1 MTSSLELYTSPQSFF
16 RDHVVEALARLRL
29 DVGVWTEFY
38 LVDLL
43 ARKAPSLPMDQP
55 LVTQLGAC
63 LENPRPFARFEG
75 YRTLGDASLLL
86 LGFFGDNVP
95 RRGVNRSYVA
105 SMGRNAYAA
114 TAALSGSYDGL
125 TAAYEDLSEGFTEF
139 ARVLDEVREMTS
151 LRTPQ
156 DLLELY
162 SRWKQTKSPN
172 VAGRL
177 CLGGMLFIPDLEDEN

>member
-1 MTSSLELYTSPQSFF
+1 MTSSLDLETTPQSFF

-29 DVGVWTEFY
+29 QVGVWTEFY

-43 ARKAPSLPMDQP
+43 ARKALQIPMEQP

-63 LENPRPFARFEG
+63 LENPRPFERFEG
-75 YRTLGDASLLL
+75 YRTVGDTALLL
-86 LGFFGDNVP
+86 LGFFGAHVQ
-95 RRGVNRSYVA
+95 RKGVNRSYVA
-105 SMGRNAYAA
+105 AMGSGAYRA

-125 TAAYEDLSEGFTEF
+125 TEAYEDLSEGFIEF
-139 ARVLDEVREMTS
+139 ARVLNEVREMTS

-162 SRWKQTKSPN
+162 AQWKQTKSPS

-177 CLGGMLFIPDLEDEN
+177 CLRGMIFVPDLEDEN

>member
-1 MTSSLELYTSPQSFF
+1 MISNLDLETTPQSFF

-29 DVGVWTEFY
+29 EVGVWTEFY

-43 ARKAPSLPMDQP
+43 ARKAPLIPMEQP

-75 YRTLGDASLLL
+75 YRAVGDTALLL
-86 LGFFGDNVP
+86 LGFFGAHVH

-105 SMGRNAYAA
+105 AMGSGAYRA
-114 TAALSGSYDGL
+114 TAALSGSYDGF
-125 TAAYEDLSEGFTEF
+125 TEAYEDLSEGFVEF

-151 LRTPQ
+151 LKTSQ
-156 DLLELY
+156 DILKLY
-162 SRWKQTKSPN
+162 AQWKQTKSPS

-177 CLGGMLFIPDLEDEN
+177 CLQGMIFIPDLGDKN